1 MSNHAFS
8 RITLE
13 DWPAAQLPLSEG
25 NAPTLLA
32 DVRSKLPQ
40 FSSDNLQSKSIEPSS
55 EHNLH
60 YIIYPKAASFIK
72 EDFASEICSDSR
84 DSGYCSINRGSSA
97 S

>member
-8 RITLE
+8 RITLK

-32 DVRSKLPQ
+32 DVRKVPQ
-40 FSSDNLQSKSIEPSS
+40 FSSNNMQSNSIEPWSD
-55 EHNLH
+55 HNLH
-60 YIIYPKAASFIK
+60 YILYPKAPSIIK
-72 EDFASEICSDSR
+72 EDFASENCSDSR
-84 DSGYCSINRGSSA
+84 DSGYCSVNGGSSA

>member
-32 DVRSKLPQ
+32 DVRKLPQ

-55 EHNLH
+55 DHNLH
-60 YIIYPKAASFIK
+60 YILYPKAASIIK

-84 DSGYCSINRGSSA
+84 DSGYCSINGGSSA